1 MFVVPS
7 EHDRAYQ
14 MCLNINNIVGA
25 DGHPVPD
32 GVDNK
37 TRQNMYTLSLS
48 FSLFL
53 TCKAIP
59 FNYKRGCALSQ
70 QGHAR

>member
-14 MCLNINNIVGA
+14 MCLNINSIVGA
-25 DGHPVPD
+25 NNYPVPD
-32 GVDNK
+32 GVGNK
-37 TRQNMYTLSLS
+37 TRQRTYTHILSLS
-48 FSLFL
+48 FSL

-59 FNYKRGCALSQ
+59 FNYKRG
-70 QGHAR
+70 